1 MPMRP
6 ALVAMI
12 RIVKARIPTQIFDQ
26 KARVAPIC
34 GTTPKP
40 VTMPTTG
47 SALYS
52 VPRRVV

>member
-1 MPMRP
+1 MRP